1 MPGTG
6 LGTDGLS
13 LHCLLRRIWAVR
25 HALPFSLLGACSSLT
40 LPSQKESEPQLPEPR
55 VTVAFRVLATGILAW
70 VGDSWGP
77 SGSFRLLPL
86 YSLHPADFSPNFTT
100 Q

>member
-1 MPGTG
+1 MPGTE

-13 LHCLLRRIWAVR
+13 LHCLLRRIWAVG
-25 HALPFSLLGACSSLT
+25 HALPFSLLGAGNSLT

-70 VGDSWGP
+70 VGDSSCPYQPVPLGP
-77 SGSFRLLPL
+77 FVCCPSTAFI
-86 YSLHPADFSPNFTT
+86 
-100 Q
+100 